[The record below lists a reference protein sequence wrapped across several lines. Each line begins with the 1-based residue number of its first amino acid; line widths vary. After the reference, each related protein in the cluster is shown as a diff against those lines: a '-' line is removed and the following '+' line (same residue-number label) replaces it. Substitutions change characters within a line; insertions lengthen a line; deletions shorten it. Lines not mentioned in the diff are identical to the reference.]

1 VLILLPPSEGKSAPA
16 EGQPVDLAALAYAE
30 LLGERR
36 EKLLDAL
43 ERLATLSRGR
53 AVAMLGVPKGQ
64 AGEVEVNARLRVAP
78 VAPAAEVYTGVLHE
92 RLGLPALAASA
103 RRRVL
108 IASALW
114 GVVRP
119 DDRIPYYRLSA
130 KARLAKVGPLASFW
144 RPALAAAIPD
154 EPGRLVVDMRSGV
167 YAAAWKPRH
176 ATLLPVRAFSEVAG
190 ERKVVSHMAK
200 AVRGDVARVLLQ
212 AKKPPGNPEA
222 AAAVARA
229 AGFTVELNAGNLDVI
244 AAG

>member
-1 VLILLPPSEGKSAPA
+1 MLILLPPSEGKFAPA
-16 EGQPVDLAALAYAE
+16 EGDPVDLATLAYAD

-53 AVAMLGVPKGQ
+53 AIGMLGVSKSQ
-64 AGEVEVNARLRVAP
+64 AGEVDVDARLRVAP
-78 VAPAAEVYTGVLHE
+78 AAPAAEVYTGVLYE
-92 RLGLPALAASA
+92 RLDLPALPVAA

-130 KARLAKVGPLASFW
+130 KARLTKVGPPASFW
-144 RPALAAAIPD
+144 RLALAEAMPD
-154 EPGRLVVDMRSGV
+154 ERGGLVVDMRSGA
-167 YAAAWKPRH
+167 YAAAWKPKQ

-190 ERKVVSHMAK
+190 ERKVVSHLAK
-200 AVRGDVARVLLQ
+200 AVRGDVARALL
-212 AKKPPGNPEA
+212 AVKKPPANLEA

-229 AGFTVELNAGNLDVI
+229 AGFAVELNAGNLDVI
-244 AAG
+244 VPG

>member
-1 VLILLPPSEGKSAPA
+1 MLILLPPSEGKSAPQDGDPA
-16 EGQPVDLAALAYAE
+16 DLAALAYAD
-30 LLGERR
+30 LLGGRR

-53 AVAMLGVPKGQ
+53 AIAMLGVSKGQ
-64 AGEVEVNARLRVAP
+64 AGEVDVDARLRVAP
-78 VAPAAEVYTGVLHE
+78 AAPAAEVYSGVLYE
-92 RLGLPALAASA
+92 RLGLPALPARA
-103 RRRVL
+103 RRQVL

-130 KARLAKVGPLASFW
+130 KARLTKVGPLAGFW

-154 EPGRLVVDMRSGV
+154 EPGGLVVDMRSGA
-167 YAAAWKPRH
+167 YAAAWKPKQ
-176 ATLLPVRAFSEVAG
+176 AKLLPVRAFTEVAG

-200 AVRGDVARVLLQ
+200 AVRGDVARALL
-212 AKKPPGNPEA
+212 AARKPPADPEG

-244 AAG
+244 VPG